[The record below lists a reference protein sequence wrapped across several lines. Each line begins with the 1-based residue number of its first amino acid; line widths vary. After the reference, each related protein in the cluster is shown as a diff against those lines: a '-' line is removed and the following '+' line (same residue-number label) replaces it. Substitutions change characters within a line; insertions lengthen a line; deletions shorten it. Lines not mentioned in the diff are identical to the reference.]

1 MAVGYRAEDTMIEET
16 AAWELDELF
25 EVFDVAE
32 AGRDRFVASP
42 GPERLQPEER
52 SRAMVEGHQLLGQAL
67 VAASRSAANRFVKS
81 AHMIFARAAS
91 AAAPVELAVERIHE
105 GRSFS
110 SLCVRALQ
118 GERLCAQG
126 LFLLDTDEPD
136 CIRHAAEMPAVAG
149 PEEAEPLAYPV
160 RGRELRMSGGA
171 DYADPDAAGPPLLDV
186 WVRFAQAPDDPAI
199 RQAVIAHLGGPFTI
213 GTSMRPHPGFG
224 EAQAHRTLST
234 GILSLSVRFHDPC
247 ALDDWL
253 LVAHESVH
261 AGRGLC
267 DGVGRIFE
275 RSGRLVASFAQEGLL
290 RRLPP
295 ERVATTDERSRL

>member
-1 MAVGYRAEDTMIEET
+1 MDDPT
-16 AAWELDELF
+16 AGAWELDELF

-32 AGRDRFVASP
+32 AGSGRFRAAA
-42 GPERLQPEER
+42 GPERLPPEER
-52 SRAMVEGHQLLGQAL
+52 SRAMVEGHQLLGQGL
-67 VAASRSAANRFVKS
+67 VAASRSASDRFVKS
-81 AHMIFARAAS
+81 AHMVFARAAS
-91 AAAPVELAVERIHE
+91 AAAPVELEVDRIHD

-110 SLCVRALQ
+110 SLSVRALQ

-136 CIRHAAEMPAVAG
+136 CIRHAAEMPTVAG
-149 PEEAEPLAYPV
+149 PDEAEPFASPV
-160 RGRELRMSGGA
+160 RGRELRMPEGA
-171 DYADPDAAGPPLLDV
+171 DYARPDIAGPPALDV
-186 WVRFAQAPDDPAI
+186 WVRYAHAPDDPAI
-199 RQAVIAHLGGPFTI
+199 RQAVLAHLGGPFTI
-213 GTSMRPHPGFG
+213 GTSLRPHPGFG

-290 RRLPP
+290 RRLPA
-295 ERVATTDERSRL
+295 ERVAATDVRSRL